1 MIRDYR
7 GCSYKARYDCTLK
20 LKNEKVVDFK
30 DHERACFG
38 RIFDSFRGVE
48 SIYQGSY
55 IIRCHKKFDQNNYCA
70 MNKDQIKKV
79 LRFMREYF
87 EIKTR
92 LTEDNNDYIFHLNI
106 EGKPIK
112 HKFVLTFMRVFF
124 EFPYNELALDV
135 MRIREQKEINN
146 VNYSRKSFLEL
157 YQIACCTYNG
167 WIGGGHSL
175 FIYPDPTLT
184 KKDYRERLNKSFS
197 RVQQVINGDIE
208 IYQELKN
215 ARLPSYYQDWDENA
229 PNRITEYAKNFEILR
244 NYNKKHEK
252 NIRRR
257 ARKAVQ

>member
-7 GCSYKARYDCTLK
+7 GHSYTARYDCIVK
-20 LKNEKVVDFK
+20 LENKTVIKYKNHK
-30 DHERACFG
+30 RACFA
-38 RIFDSFRGVE
+38 RIFDSFIGTE

-55 IIRCHKKFDQNNYCA
+55 VIRCHKNFDHNNYCS

-92 LTEDNNDYIFHLNI
+92 LTENNNDYIFHLNI
-106 EGKPIK
+106 EGKPVK

-146 VNYSRKSFLEL
+146 INYSRRSFIEL
-157 YQIACCTYNG
+157 YQIVCCTYDA
-167 WIGGGHSL
+167 WIGGGHAL

-184 KKDYRERLNKSFS
+184 KKDYHKRLNKGFS
-197 RVQQVINGDIE
+197 RVQQVIEGDVE
-208 IYQELKN
+208 LYRELKSI
-215 ARLPSYYQDWDENA
+215 RPPSYNQDWDINA
-229 PNRITEYAKNFEILR
+229 PNRIAEYAKNFEILR

-257 ARKAVQ
+257 ARKAV

>member
-7 GCSYKARYDCTLK
+7 GHSYEACYDCIVK
-20 LKNEKVVDFK
+20 LENKVIINYK
-30 DHERACFG
+30 DHKHVCFSQ
-38 RIFDSFRGVE
+38 IFRSFENVK

-55 IIRCHKKFDQNNYCA
+55 IIRCHKKFDYNNYCS
-70 MNKDQIKKV
+70 MNKNQVKKV

-92 LTEDNNDYIFHLNI
+92 LTENDNDYIFHLNI

-135 MRIREQKEINN
+135 MRIREQEKINN
-146 VNYSRKSFLEL
+146 INYSRKNFLEL
-157 YQIACCTYNG
+157 YQIVCCTYNG
-167 WIGGGHSL
+167 WIGGGHAL
-175 FIYPDPTLT
+175 FIYPDPILT
-184 KKDYRERLNKSFS
+184 KKDYRARLNMNFS
-197 RVQQVINGDIE
+197 RVQEVINGDLKL
-208 IYQELKN
+208 YQELEN

-229 PNRITEYAKNFEILR
+229 PNRITEYAKNFENLR
-244 NYNKKHEK
+244 KYNKKHEK

-257 ARKAVQ
+257 ARKAI